1 VSRRHAGETIVRR
14 AFGLLTVLTVLAC
27 TSGGPASPQRAGSGT
42 APAAGAPAATARPA
56 LDRIRLA
63 YATPTPAFAA
73 PWVAKELGLFEKYG
87 LDVDLTYTSNGLS
100 LLAALL
106 SGEVAFGEV
115 AAPAPM
121 SAYLEGGEVVYVAS
135 AVNRLG
141 LMLVTPP
148 SITRLEDL
156 RGRVLGVTRI
166 GSITHT
172 FMRYVVRS
180 AGLDPEQDVTMV
192 QIGGQPETVAALES
206 GRISAGLLGTPA
218 YRVALASG
226 MHVAY
231 NLAERGVA
239 WPQGG
244 SVTTRSN
251 ISTNPERI
259 RSYVK
264 AYTEALQ
271 VLRTDRDA
279 SVNAI
284 ARYADLASR
293 EMAEQSWEDYR
304 PYYAMPPY
312 PDRAAL
318 EMVIAEELV
327 PANPRASEVPPE
339 AYYDDRFVR
348 ELDESG
354 FIRNLTG
361 R

>member
-1 VSRRHAGETIVRR
+1 MMRRLI
-14 AFGLLTVLTVLAC
+14 GLVTVLTVLAC
-27 TSGGPASPQRAGSGT
+27 TPAGPAAQDRAAAGA

-56 LDRIRLA
+56 LDRIRIA

-141 LMLVTPP
+141 LMVVTPP

-192 QIGGQPETVAALES
+192 QVGGQPETVAALES

-218 YRVALASG
+218 YRLALKSG
-226 MHVAY
+226 FHVAY

-244 SVTTRSN
+244 SVTTRNN
-251 ISTNPERI
+251 ISAHPERI
-259 RSYVK
+259 QSYVK
-264 AYTEALQ
+264 AYTEALH
-271 VLRTDRDA
+271 VLRTDRGAAVD
-279 SVNAI
+279 AI
-284 ARYADLASR
+284 AKYADMADR
-293 EMAEQSWEDYR
+293 EMVEASWEDYR

-318 EMVIAEELV
+318 EMVIQEELI
-327 PANPRASEVPPE
+327 PANPRAAEVPPE

-348 ELDESG
+348 ALDESG
-354 FIRNLTG
+354 FIRDLTS